1 MPHPRLIGVV
11 VLAIALDG
19 YACDHSTTA
28 PSPSPA
34 APAAPAAP
42 PTLTVTKL
50 VVTGNT
56 SLAAIG
62 ETSQMTASATLSDGT
77 TKNVTSDASWSST
90 NQSVVTVSPTGVV
103 TCVAFGVA
111 FVQAAFNGRSSSSLQ
126 VTATPAGTFIVLG
139 RVREPGNSGIGQVQ
153 VLETQSGQST
163 LTNSDGIYSMGGLT
177 ASHLRLEK
185 GGFEVAEFDAIPNQS
200 SDTPLQ
206 KVIRLSAGESVTPL
220 QLAPHDMSYTVG
232 TDRCFPCRLIR
243 IMNAAA
249 GTLRLTLTWTGSRTT
264 LNLWT
269 DGRLFV
275 GTFPSVTA
283 DVAVAPGELV
293 VYVGWMLP
301 PSADGASDYVPFTLA
316 TTVLET
322 P

>member
-11 VLAIALDG
+11 VFAIALDG

-34 APAAPAAP
+34 RRRPAAP

-77 TKNVTSDASWSST
+77 TKNVTSDVMVFHESIGRDG
-90 NQSVVTVSPTGVV
+90 VSYWRRDVRRLWCGLRPSRLQWTQQLV
-103 TCVAFGVA
+103 
-111 FVQAAFNGRSSSSLQ
+111 SSSDRYASRHVPRLW
-126 VTATPAGTFIVLG
+126 A
-139 RVREPGNSGIGQVQ
+139 RREPGNSGIGELQ

-232 TDRCFPCRLIR
+232 TDLFPCRLIR